1 MSKLRLSRGF
11 KLGVLGI
18 ISLNAG
24 KSKKLY
30 GHFLKMICN
39 FATLYF
45 HGNISD
51 TMILKLKKKSFI
63 NFFKYD
69 RFYFVFLMI
78 LTIHLVS
85 RRLLIK
91 LNKINPDFEIS
102 FIEYTTAA
110 LYAIFYVCCFFSAI
124 ILRKRISKKMIYCW
138 GIIVMI
144 SVTNELYYFSNRMNP
159 NDILY
164 SIFNGQAHTS
174 IRLSLAILFL
184 NVCSALNES
193 KKLSFRFINIVKQL
207 TIINCV
213 LIFIGIVF
221 NIDIFDSYPSSQRWG
236 YSGVLNRGYS
246 VIFSSVY
253 LIDLLGKN
261 KKPIP
266 FIVLL
271 SLSLLASGTK
281 AGIFSLL
288 LIILFVWIKS
298 KMKRLLLVFL
308 GTIVGLTSAWK
319 INWLLTFSSFWKD
332 VYAGHGLIGTIFS
345 LRNENINDLM
355 LIVKEEYSIY
365 NWIFGGK
372 VRSEFLWI
380 EILPLDVFAFYGV
393 VGLVVIVYYFVNII
407 PSWRL
412 SIPLIVGCLNGIM
425 IFSTFSFVFYGCW
438 LITNEKLKAKFNN

>member
-1 MSKLRLSRGF
+1 
-11 KLGVLGI
+11 
-18 ISLNAG
+18 
-24 KSKKLY
+24 
-30 GHFLKMICN
+30 
-39 FATLYF
+39 
-45 HGNISD
+45 
-51 TMILKLKKKSFI
+51 MILKLKKKSFI

-78 LTIHLVS
+78 LTTHLVV

-221 NIDIFDSYPSSQRWG
+221 NIDIFESYPSSQRWG

-261 KKPIP
+261 KKNIP
-266 FIVLL
+266 FIALL

-281 AGIFSLL
+281 AGILSLL
-288 LIILFVWIKS
+288 LIILFIWIKS
-298 KMKRLLLVFL
+298 KMKRLLLVFF

-319 INWLLTFSSFWKD
+319 INWILTFSSFWKD